1 MQTNSYLLPT
11 NEELPRPSRKPSR
24 NDKLALSFFSVDFI
38 IFDFFEREIIAVI
51 DFEFTEEHIALRN
64 TVREF
69 VQGEVAPYIK
79 EWDEKAHYETSVF
92 KKMADLGLMGVCIP
106 EQYGGAGF
114 DYVSL
119 GLVCEELEA
128 CDTFLRVAMSVHVG
142 LNSLSVYSW
151 GTEEQKQKY
160 LVPQARGEKLA
171 TFGLTEPNAGSD
183 VVGMGS
189 YARRDGDD
197 WILNGEK
204 MWISLGDLADNFLF
218 FCWTDLE
225 KQKVR
230 DHSGLSCFIVER
242 SMPGFSSGTIHG
254 KMGIRAGNTGYFSL
268 QDVRVPKENMLG
280 REGEGFKIAM
290 FSLENGRYTV
300 ASGAT
305 GVIRASRDAAS
316 AYANTREVQGQKI
329 ANFQLVKQ
337 KIAEMEAD
345 YQMAHLLWLK
355 CGFLKN
361 EGKPSAR
368 AASLAKWQA
377 TTRSEKAASMA
388 IEVHGANGYTNDYPV
403 ERYLRNCKAAVIY
416 EGTRDIHT
424 LMQAD
429 WALGLKKEK
438 PARVILPP
446 YRPTEI
452 KTSAG

>member
-1 MQTNSYLLPT
+1 MI
-11 NEELPRPSRKPSR
+11 ELE
-24 NDKLALSFFSVDFI
+24 L
-38 IFDFFEREIIAVI
+38 
-51 DFEFTEEHIALRN
+51 TEEHKALEN

-69 VQGEVAPYIK
+69 CAGEIAPHIK
-79 EWDEKAHYETSVF
+79 EWDENSYFEPSVF
-92 KKMADLGLMGVCIP
+92 KKMAELGLMGVCIP
-106 EQYGGAGF
+106 ESYGGAGF

-160 LVPQARGEKLA
+160 LVPQAKGEKVA

-183 VVGMGS
+183 VVGMKS
-189 YARRDGDD
+189 YAKRDGDD
-197 WILNGEK
+197 WVLNGEK
-204 MWISLGDLADNFLF
+204 MWISLADVADHFLF
-218 FCWTDLE
+218 FCWTDLD
-225 KQKVR
+225 KQKKR
-230 DHSGLSCFIVER
+230 DHSGMSCFIVER
-242 SMPGFSSGTIHG
+242 TMPGFSSGTIHG
-254 KMGIRAGNTGYFSL
+254 KLGIRAGNTGYFSL
-268 QDVRVPKENMLG
+268 QDVRVPQANMLG
-280 REGEGFKIAM
+280 QEGEGFKIAM

-305 GVIRASRDAAS
+305 GVIRASRDAS
-316 AYANTREVQGQKI
+316 VAYANTREVQGQKI
-329 ANFQLVKQ
+329 GNFQLVKQ
-337 KIAEMEAD
+337 KIADMEAD
-345 YQMAHLLWLK
+345 YEMCRLLWMK
-355 CGFLKN
+355 AGYLKN
-361 EGKPSAR
+361 MGKPSAK

-377 TTRSEKAASMA
+377 TTRSETAASMA

-438 PARVILPP
+438 AARVTLPA
-446 YRPTEI
+446 Y
-452 KTSAG
+452 KAAVA

>member
-1 MQTNSYLLPT
+1 MI
-11 NEELPRPSRKPSR
+11 EFEL
-24 NDKLALSFFSVDFI
+24 
-38 IFDFFEREIIAVI
+38 
-51 DFEFTEEHIALRN
+51 TEEHIALQQ

-69 VQGEVAPYIK
+69 VAGEVAPYIK
-79 EWDEKAHYETSVF
+79 EWDEKSHFERSVF
-92 KKMADLGLMGVCIP
+92 EKMAGLGFLGVCIP

-114 DYVSL
+114 DYISL
-119 GLVCEELEA
+119 GIVCEELEA

-151 GTEEQKQKY
+151 GNEEQKQKY
-160 LVPQARGEKLA
+160 LVPQAKGEKMA

-183 VVGMGS
+183 VVGMRS
-189 YARRDGDD
+189 YAKRDGDD

-204 MWISLGDLADNFLF
+204 MWISLGDVADHFLF
-218 FCWTDLE
+218 FCWTDQE

-230 DHSGLSCFIVER
+230 DHSGISCFIVER
-242 SMPGFSSGTIHG
+242 SMSGFSSGTLHG
-254 KMGIRAGNTGYFSL
+254 KLGIRAGNTGYFSL

-280 REGEGFKIAM
+280 QEGEGFKIAM

-305 GVIRASRDAAS
+305 GVIRAARDAS
-316 AYANTREVQGQKI
+316 VAYANTREVQNQKI
-329 ANFQLVKQ
+329 GNFQLVKQ
-337 KIAEMEAD
+337 KIANMEAD
-345 YQMAHLLWLK
+345 YEMAHLLWLK
-355 CGFLKN
+355 AGYLKN
-361 EGKPSAR
+361 MGLPSAR

-377 TTRSEKAASMA
+377 TVRSETAASMA
-388 IEVHGANGYTNDYPV
+388 IEIHGANGYTNDYPV

-438 PARVILPP
+438 AARVSLPP
-446 YRPTEI
+446 Y
-452 KTSAG
+452 KAADSKDASA

>member
-1 MQTNSYLLPT
+1 M
-11 NEELPRPSRKPSR
+11 
-24 NDKLALSFFSVDFI
+24 
-38 IFDFFEREIIAVI
+38 I
-51 DFEFTEEHIALRN
+51 DFELSEDHRALEQ

-69 VQGEVAPYIK
+69 VAGEVAPNIK
-79 EWDEKAHYETSVF
+79 EWDEKAYFEPSVF
-92 KKMADLGLMGVCIP
+92 DKMAELGLLGVCIP

-142 LNSLSVYSW
+142 LNSLSLYSW

-160 LVPQARGEKLA
+160 LVPQAKGEKLA

-183 VVGMGS
+183 VIGMRS

-204 MWISLGDLADNFLF
+204 MWISLADVADHFLF
-218 FCWTDLE
+218 FCWTDQE

-242 SMPGFSSGTIHG
+242 TMPGFSSGTIHG
-254 KMGIRAGNTGYFSL
+254 KLGIRAGNTGYFSL

-280 REGEGFKIAM
+280 QEGEGFKIAM

-305 GVIRASRDAAS
+305 GVIRASRDAS
-316 AYANTREVQGQKI
+316 VAYANTREVQNQKI

-337 KIAEMEAD
+337 KIANMEAD
-345 YQMAHLLWLK
+345 YQMCRLLWMQA
-355 CGFLKN
+355 GYLKN
-361 EGKPSAR
+361 SGKPSAR

-377 TTRSEKAASMA
+377 TVRSETAASMA

-438 PARVILPP
+438 PARVSLPA
-446 YRPTEI
+446 YRTA
-452 KTSAG
+452 SA